1 MPITRHPP
9 HRSQACGITT
19 PGSCLGSNA
28 EALMLPLV
36 PCPVHSTLFPTS
48 VCRSRPSVQGF
59 PWPRAFSPRTP
70 PVFGLLIR
78 LSTFVRSLHRY
89 YAPVRLPK
97 CVRVGHTATAFSD
110 RTDRDSRSVTLG
122 ISRFPCMELAHMPW
136 FSDSVGPVTSLTI
149 AQRLVMPSPS

>member
-1 MPITRHPP
+1 MKGMPVQQKEEHV
-9 HRSQACGITT
+9 Q
-19 PGSCLGSNA
+19 SCR
-28 EALMLPLV
+28 PDPTVPYYV

-70 PVFGLLIR
+70 PVVGLLIR

-97 CVRVGHTATAFSD
+97 CVRVGRTATAFSD

-122 ISRFPCMELAHMPW
+122 ISRFPCMELAYMPW
-136 FSDSVGPVTSLTI
+136 FSDSAGPVTSLTI
-149 AQRLVMPSPS
+149 AQRLVMPSPSLYWVGNPKG